1 MGRILK
7 VFFVMILI
15 ALIGI
20 QFIDVERTNPVV
32 TADLKA
38 PVAIKEL
45 FIKSCYDCHS
55 NQTEWPWYSYVAPV
69 SWLVAND
76 VAEGRKH
83 LNFSDWEKLPGR
95 KKEELKKEIWEEVR
109 NDKMPMTIY
118 TYTHPEAKLDFTQ
131 KNLIKQWATGNGFL
145 N

>member
-109 NDKMPMTIY
+109 DDKMPMTIY

>member
-1 MGRILK
+1 MGRIFK
-7 VFFVMILI
+7 VFFVLILI

-20 QFIDVERTNPVV
+20 QFINVERTNPVV

-45 FIKSCYDCHS
+45 LVKSCYDCHS

-109 NDKMPMTIY
+109 DDNMPMTIY

>member
-109 NDKMPMTIY
+109 DDKMPMTIY

-131 KNLIKQWATGNGFL
+131 KNLIKQWATGNGFR

>member
-1 MGRILK
+1 MGRIFK
-7 VFFVMILI
+7 VFFVLILI

-20 QFIDVERTNPVV
+20 QFINVDRTNPVV

-45 FIKSCYDCHS
+45 LVKSCYDCHS

-109 NDKMPMTIY
+109 DDNMPMTIY

>member
-7 VFFVMILI
+7 VFFLLILI

-38 PVAIKEL
+38 PGEIKEIL
-45 FIKSCYDCHS
+45 IKSCYDCHS

-83 LNFSDWEKLPGR
+83 LNFSDWEKFPGR

-109 NDKMPMTIY
+109 DDKMPMTIY
-118 TYTHPEAKLDFTQ
+118 TYTHPGAKLDITQ
-131 KNLIKQWATGNGFL
+131 KNLIKLWATGNGF
-145 N
+145 